1 MSIFSAFI
9 DMTASYVDGFNTN
22 SPESYFIFSRKLNLR
37 VFLFYP
43 PVGLT
48 LQQNDPPRSSGT

>member
-43 PVGLT
+43 PAK
-48 LQQNDPPRSSGT
+48 